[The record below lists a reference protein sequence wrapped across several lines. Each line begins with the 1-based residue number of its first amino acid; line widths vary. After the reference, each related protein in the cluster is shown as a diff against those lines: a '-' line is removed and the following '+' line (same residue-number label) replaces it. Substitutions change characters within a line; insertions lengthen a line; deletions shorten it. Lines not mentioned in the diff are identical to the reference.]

1 LLSCNQEEIWFHG
14 HFCTAP
20 LTGWVILSS
29 CFLLLLAGYN
39 VHQCTVSYK
48 GISLLYFCRSR
59 EIVSFGGVMFRSLKT
74 EPAFFP
80 FCDSDLLG
88 AASDPEKD
96 TDTVPGVMQKNHL
109 VGVISLRHKVCRLWR
124 ATKEFEK
131 GCIPG
136 TDRTST
142 GTVPVW
148 YYSQLAQQLVPS
160 SC

>member
-96 TDTVPGVMQKNHL
+96 TDTWGNAKKPSGWCHL
-109 VGVISLRHKVCRLWR
+109 SSTQSLS
-124 ATKEFEK
+124 A
-131 GCIPG
+131 
-136 TDRTST
+136 
-142 GTVPVW
+142 
-148 YYSQLAQQLVPS
+148 LARDKRV
-160 SC
+160 